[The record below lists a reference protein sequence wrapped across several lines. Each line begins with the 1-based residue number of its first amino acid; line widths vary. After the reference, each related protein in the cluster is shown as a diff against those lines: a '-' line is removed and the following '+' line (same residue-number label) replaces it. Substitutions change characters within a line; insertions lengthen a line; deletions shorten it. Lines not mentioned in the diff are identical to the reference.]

1 MQNGYL
7 FPLGG
12 GSGGGGTGGE
22 STIAW
27 KPSVDA
33 DGNISWS
40 RSNSTTAPATQ
51 NIKGGPG
58 DPGEKGDNG
67 FSPIVSV
74 TETENG
80 HKVSIEDKN
89 GPKEF
94 EVLDGKDLTV
104 SKSLTTYVSLYDLNT
119 KKELSLEWEN
129 NVDNTQKIIDAL
141 IGREEFIDSFAS
153 NTNRI
158 GIVGN
163 YGSTVNSF
171 HVIKRSSDLAIITAT
186 MSSGIV
192 LNRSYSSGVLG
203 DWCSSETIT
212 SLTQLGLTADATV
225 DDVVS
230 KLNVGQSA
238 LINVAEFTDK
248 TQFPDTSNSAN
259 MATLYVRRT
268 VEIGR
273 TVVEW
278 FKKDGRFAV
287 GVLDGNNK
295 VSSWK
300 EYSTQEYVDNKTKN
314 KSMYSYSSLSELGLD
329 TTATINDI
337 IGNMANNSIF
347 VYKTDAFD
355 LSEYE
360 NLQYATV
367 TIIKQSPSRVQ
378 AFMTDKNTG
387 GLYIPYF
394 LNDGKFGGWISYVSK
409 GSNYLY
415 KVFNNQNGSTAKWYK
430 VTNAPTQDGKSYTV
444 KLYAQRITH
453 TGHIEYVSVSR
464 DSSGVYYTNS
474 IELQEKAGGSNPSEA
489 NASYLVVDA
498 NNELWLKVAPYA
510 YATIELLT
518 PNTTGSFS
526 IDGSEGTPV
535 ETYKYNTFDKR

>member
-1 MQNGYL
+1 MKHTALVTNAQNFKLDITKNNASWYGFLKLEYL
-7 FPLGG
+7 YGTTLCEASIGISTSEISYIVTKGTNHIDKITYTTNGANIVLGIDFK
-12 GSGGGGTGGE
+12 SKVYGTQVVEMPNDFGV
-22 STIAW
+22 I
-27 KPSVDA
+27 
-33 DGNISWS
+33 N
-40 RSNSTTAPATQ
+40 
-51 NIKGGPG
+51 
-58 DPGEKGDNG
+58 
-67 FSPIVSV
+67 
-74 TETENG
+74 
-80 HKVSIEDKN
+80 
-89 GPKEF
+89 
-94 EVLDGKDLTV
+94 
-104 SKSLTTYVSLYDLNT
+104 SLTAETYTGD
-119 KKELSLEWEN
+119 
-129 NVDNTQKIIDAL
+129 
-141 IGREEFIDSFAS
+141 
-153 NTNRI
+153 TN
-158 GIVGN
+158 
-163 YGSTVNSF
+163 
-171 HVIKRSSDLAIITAT
+171 AIYR
-186 MSSGIV
+186 GC
-192 LNRSYSSGVLG
+192 R
-203 DWCSSETIT
+203 
-212 SLTQLGLTADATV
+212 
-225 DDVVS
+225 
-230 KLNVGQSA
+230 
-238 LINVAEFTDK
+238 
-248 TQFPDTSNSAN
+248 
-259 MATLYVRRT
+259 
-268 VEIGR
+268 
-273 TVVEW
+273 
-278 FKKDGRFAV
+278 
-287 GVLDGNNK
+287 
-295 VSSWK
+295 
-300 EYSTQEYVDNKTKN
+300 
-314 KSMYSYSSLSELGLD
+314 SMYSYSSLAELGLD

-394 LNDGKFGGWISYVSK
+394 LNDGKFGGWISYVSRD
-409 GSNYLY
+409 SNHLY